1 MARVSLGRLSK
12 DEVLDIIRDKILYLD
27 FKPGQIILDT
37 EIANSLQVSRTPVR
51 EALLF
56 LKQSGFINIY
66 PQSGTFVSLI
76 DIDLIR
82 EIIYIRHIVEC
93 EILLNLIGTS
103 GDIRGHVEKYIIL
116 QELAVKE
123 NNQKDYVKN
132 DHLFHEELFTIA
144 GHRRS
149 WELLQSQYMHTTR
162 FHVLDFYNS
171 KTVFATSLEEHKEI
185 ISCFETGDRERLKK
199 LLDIHHDCD
208 LRTAGALKEKYPDYF
223 I

>member
-82 EIIYIRHIVEC
+82 EII
-93 EILLNLIGTS
+93 
-103 GDIRGHVEKYIIL
+103 
-116 QELAVKE
+116 
-123 NNQKDYVKN
+123 
-132 DHLFHEELFTIA
+132 
-144 GHRRS
+144 
-149 WELLQSQYMHTTR
+149 
-162 FHVLDFYNS
+162 
-171 KTVFATSLEEHKEI
+171 
-185 ISCFETGDRERLKK
+185 
-199 LLDIHHDCD
+199 
-208 LRTAGALKEKYPDYF
+208 
-223 I
+223 